1 MVYSPKDKP
10 AQAAML
16 EYKKGSEKELKALLQ
31 LQNGLVNLLC
41 NLISSPWNHTA
52 LFS

>member
-1 MVYSPKDKP
+1 MVHSPKDTP

-16 EYKKGSEKELKALLQ
+16 EYKKISEEVLKALLQ

-41 NLISSPWNHTA
+41 NLISSPWNHTV